1 MTGDTAIVDVTA
13 DGRNFFR
20 HFDNVRWE
28 LALSSMAQTILDLDG
43 GAADMDVDLSGL
55 KVTDLDVNIGATDIS
70 IVLLETG
77 PIRTDIRGGAVEI
90 NIRIPKG
97 VAAGITNNSSLSSL
111 GIDAGRFPKFD
122 RVYESPDI
130 DTVDCRAISHINM
143 GMADVRVR

>member
-1 MTGDTAIVDVTA
+1 
-13 DGRNFFR
+13 
-20 HFDNVRWE
+20 
-28 LALSSMAQTILDLDG
+28 
-43 GAADMDVDLSGL
+43 MDVDLSGL

-77 PIRTDIRGGAVEI
+77 PIRTDIRGGAAEI

-111 GIDAGRFPKFD
+111 DIDAGRFPKFD
-122 RVYESPDI
+122 RVYESPDF